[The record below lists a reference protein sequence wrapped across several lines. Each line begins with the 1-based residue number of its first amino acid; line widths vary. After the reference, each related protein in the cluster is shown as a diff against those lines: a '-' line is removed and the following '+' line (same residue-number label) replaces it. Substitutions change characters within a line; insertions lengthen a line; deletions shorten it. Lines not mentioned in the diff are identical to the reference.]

1 LIGMKYFGTDGIRG
15 RVGSGLI
22 TPMMALKLGWAAG
35 SVLSK
40 EGTKTVLIGK
50 DTRVSGY
57 LLESALEAGLSSAG
71 VHSKLLGPMPTP
83 AIAYLTHTFRADAGI
98 VISASHNPYYDNGI
112 KFFGPNGK
120 KLDLAL
126 EAQIEAEMAKEMTCV
141 PSIDLG
147 KAQRID
153 NASGRYIEY
162 CKSHLPLHM
171 SLKGLKVVVDC
182 AHGATYHIAPN
193 VFHELGAEVVSIGVS
208 PNGFNINDNCG
219 ATATD
224 GLCQEVVR
232 QEADLGIALDGDG
245 DRIIMVDKYG
255 HVVDGDSILYILAK
269 DAHLSGVKHQGV
281 VGTVMSNQGLE
292 VALNHLGID
301 FLRAQVGDKY
311 VSELLSQKQWS
322 IGGESS
328 GHILHLQHGT
338 TGDGIVAGV
347 LVCKAML
354 RQNKQ
359 LNEMLA
365 GYKKMPQTLI
375 NIKYNSEKDLLKSET
390 VIAAQKEVES
400 KLKQINGR
408 LLIRKSGTEPLIRIM
423 VESFDQEKN
432 EFFADFL
439 SKSVLQAD
447 QSTEVVE

>member
-1 LIGMKYFGTDGIRG
+1 MKYFGTDGIRG
-15 RVGSGLI
+15 RVGTGII

-35 SVLSK
+35 RVLSQS
-40 EGTKTVLIGK
+40 GTKTVLIGK

-120 KLDLAL
+120 KLDTAL
-126 EAQIEAEMAKEMTCV
+126 EAKIEQEMSKEMTCV
-141 PSIDLG
+141 SSIDLG
-147 KAQRID
+147 KAERID
-153 NASGRYIEY
+153 NAAGRYIEY

-182 AHGATYHIAPN
+182 AHGATYHIAPS
-193 VFHELGAEVVSIGVS
+193 VFHELGAEVISIGVS

-219 ATATD
+219 ATSTAS
-224 GLCQEVVR
+224 LSREVIA
-232 QEADLGIALDGDG
+232 QSADIGIALDGDG
-245 DRIIMVDKYG
+245 DRIIMVDRYG
-255 HVVDGDSILYILAK
+255 QVVDGDAILYLLAK
-269 DAHLSGVKHQGV
+269 DAHLAGRTQAGV

-292 VALNHLGID
+292 VALKQLGID
-301 FLRAQVGDKY
+301 FLRAQVGDKH
-311 VSELLSQKQWS
+311 VSELLSAKQWS

-354 RQNKQ
+354 RQMKS
-359 LNEMLA
+359 LDEMLI

-375 NIKYNSEKDLLKSET
+375 NVKYNSSKDLLNSKS
-390 VIAAQKEVES
+390 VISAQKTVES
-400 KLKQINGR
+400 KLQEVNGR
-408 LLIRKSGTEPLIRIM
+408 VLIRKSGTEPLIRVM
-423 VESFDQEKN
+423 VESFDNDKN
-432 EFFADFL
+432 VTFAELL
-439 SKSVLQAD
+439 SQAILLED